1 MASIQVRFVN
11 GARTVDR
18 ATNIDYVEILNV
30 IYDQP
35 HAWWALR
42 LLMPVNLAEK

>member
-1 MASIQVRFVN
+1 MASIQVRFLK
-11 GARTVDR
+11 GSHMVDR
-18 ATNIDYVEILNV
+18 VTNIDYVEILNV